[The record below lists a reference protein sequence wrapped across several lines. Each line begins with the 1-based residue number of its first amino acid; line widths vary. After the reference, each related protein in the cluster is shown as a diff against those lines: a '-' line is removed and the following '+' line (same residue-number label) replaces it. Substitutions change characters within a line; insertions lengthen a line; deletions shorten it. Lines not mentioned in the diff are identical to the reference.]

1 MLDATDPELIIGKHT
16 EKLEHLKAISQ
27 NILNFE
33 LFSILI
39 FPNVKKNYLSK

>member
-1 MLDATDPELIIGKHT
+1 MLRMIWGNKSTRCQ
-16 EKLEHLKAISQ
+16 KLEHLKAISQ